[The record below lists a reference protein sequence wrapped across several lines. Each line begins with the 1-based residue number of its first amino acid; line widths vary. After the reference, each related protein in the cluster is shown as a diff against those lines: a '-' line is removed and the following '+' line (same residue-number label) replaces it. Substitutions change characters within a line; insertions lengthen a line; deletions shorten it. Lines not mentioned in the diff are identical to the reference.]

1 MTHNSKSKDLMC
13 KLPQQ
18 RTLVPVPVTHGL
30 LTTPRLPE
38 SYVRSSKTSLKM
50 AFSTLSMPR
59 LPLLL
64 HFQRPKLSFLT
75 SNLQTPFDQFPHLS
89 TLNPRHHQRSSM
101 KVQASVSDLGIV
113 ERAIQLVQSSPPT
126 WQSALLS
133 NIIIFTLGS
142 PLLVSG
148 LSLSGI
154 GAAFLLGTLTWRA
167 FGSSGFLLVA
177 TYFVISGKGFGR
189 EGVVEEKYTTSVR
202 NEILGLLIIYIALAG
217 VLPLELACGDELDPR
232 SICECG
238 ISAVKAV
245 TKVKMAQKEAQG
257 VAEKRKGRRGPG
269 SVIGSSAAGC
279 VCAFLSINGVG
290 GEAFTRLWELAF
302 VASFCTKLSDTV
314 SSEIGK
320 AYGKTTYLVTTF
332 KVVPRGTE
340 GAVSAEGTLA
350 GLLASVLLAFVGY
363 LKGQINIP
371 GAAICVIAAQ
381 IANFGESLIGASFQE
396 KEGFRW
402 LNNDVVNVI
411 NISLGS
417 ILAVLM
423 QKIILQS

>member
-1 MTHNSKSKDLMC
+1 MALSSLSS
-13 KLPQQ
+13 
-18 RTLVPVPVTHGL
+18 
-30 LTTPRLPE
+30 PRLP
-38 SYVRSSKTSLKM
+38 S
-50 AFSTLSMPR
+50 
-59 LPLLL
+59 LLL
-64 HFQRPKLSFLT
+64 HYQKEPNFPFLT
-75 SNLQTPFDQFPHLS
+75 SNLQTPFNQFPKLS
-89 TLNPRHHQRSSM
+89 TINNPKHHQKMSRTSSSLI
-101 KVQASVSDLGIV
+101 KVQASVVDRVI
-113 ERAIQLVQSSPPT
+113 ELVQSSPPT
-126 WQSALLS
+126 WQSSLLS
-133 NIIIFTLGS
+133 NLIIFTLGS
-142 PLLVSG
+142 PLLVTG
-148 LSLSGI
+148 LSISGI
-154 GAAFLLGTLTWRA
+154 GAAFLLGNLTWRA

-177 TYFVISGKGFGR
+177 MYFVIG
-189 EGVVEEKYTTSVR
+189 T
-202 NEILGLLIIYIALAG
+202 AA
-217 VLPLELACGDELDPR
+217 
-232 SICECG
+232 
-238 ISAVKAV
+238 

-340 GAVSAEGTLA
+340 GAVSAEGTFA
-350 GLLASVLLAFVGY
+350 GFLASVLLASFGF
-363 LKGQINIP
+363 LTGQISIP

-381 IANFGESLIGASFQE
+381 IANFGESLIGASLQE

-423 QKIILQS
+423 QKIIFQS